1 MEMLFSS
8 QILVY
13 DDKEKLKL
21 VNEKLYKFFY
31 ALIFFSNFRAFD
43 HIFETVSVAEST
55 KFLLHASYCEIYNEE
70 IRDLLGK
77 DAKQKLDLK
86 EHPEKGVY
94 VNGKITT
101 VDVSIALLILRILQ
115 WYGVWNKKYSI
126 IKSRQQN
133 DRKIKLYEINDANFI
148 FHKNDPKLS
157 TLDIY

>member
-1 MEMLFSS
+1 MLFSS

-13 DDKEKLKL
+13 DDKDKLKL
-21 VNEKLYKFFY
+21 VNEKLYKFCY
-31 ALIFFSNFRAFD
+31 ALPVIFFSNFRAFD

-115 WYGVWNKKYSI
+115 
-126 IKSRQQN
+126 
-133 DRKIKLYEINDANFI
+133 
-148 FHKNDPKLS
+148 
-157 TLDIY
+157 